1 MYAILKDELFQKM
14 ASLKTDLLCY
24 YDLNFCIDHSSNI
37 LSCNRSL
44 RKKQRTRARPLQ
56 AIFSQTMFF
65 ALFCNCLYN
74 RCSVK
79 NHLFQMLRSLQ
90 MQNCQ
95 SFCSQKDVHD
105 INVFDHRKTNTEI
118 EKSFFHRG
126 YNFSFK
132 IALRSI

>member
-1 MYAILKDELFQKM
+1 MYAILKDELFQKV
-14 ASLKTDLLCY
+14 ASLKTDLFCY
-24 YDLNFCIDHSSNI
+24 YDFNFRIDHSSNI

-44 RKKQRTRARPLQ
+44 RKNPCETPSGH
-56 AIFSQTMFF
+56 FSQTMFF